1 MSSVKCTARGHPSA
15 LKAQRRAL
23 FARDSSERTPNSSHM
38 QSIDHEGMQ
47 GPGDGG
53 ADIYPSP
60 QDLPMALSLGS
71 EYKRSTTTACS
82 EEVRIDHDP
91 IRSISWKVGR
101 RARWHEIKLKR
112 DWSVWGCLCYL
123 QARAARTSSRRC
135 RTRRLVFH
143 PLSGLDIN
151 MHWCGFEDCRRDTTS
166 TCRAFGCF

>member
-15 LKAQRRAL
+15 LKAQRRAF

-47 GPGDGG
+47 GPGDSG

-91 IRSISWKVGR
+91 VRSISRSALLRTPSPRVTETLTGSRELNSSRWQGQGYCRCVGGDR
-101 RARWHEIKLKR
+101 GRCSPRYGQL
-112 DWSVWGCLCYL
+112 GCLC
-123 QARAARTSSRRC
+123 
-135 RTRRLVFH
+135 
-143 PLSGLDIN
+143 
-151 MHWCGFEDCRRDTTS
+151 EDVL
-166 TCRAFGCF
+166 F